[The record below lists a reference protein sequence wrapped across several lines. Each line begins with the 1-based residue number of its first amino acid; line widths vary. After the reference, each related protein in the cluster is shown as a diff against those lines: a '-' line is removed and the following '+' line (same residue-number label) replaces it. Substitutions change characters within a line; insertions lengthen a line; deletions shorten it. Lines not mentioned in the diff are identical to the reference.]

1 MDVSVGGSH
10 VNVFNVSVV
19 GSHSSSLG
27 GTVVFIGLVR
37 SMVSGFHGSV
47 GSYMGTV
54 SSLSNIF
61 GMGLGRHSSTF
72 ISGSLGQ
79 SIGSISNKAGVFFLS
94 SILSTM
100 GITDNL
106 GVVGSSGVR
115 GVMGSS

>member
-47 GSYMGTV
+47 GRYVGFV

-61 GMGLGRHSSTF
+61 GMGLGRMSSTF

-106 GVVGSSGVR
+106 FVVGSSGFH
-115 GVMGSS
+115 GGTGSS